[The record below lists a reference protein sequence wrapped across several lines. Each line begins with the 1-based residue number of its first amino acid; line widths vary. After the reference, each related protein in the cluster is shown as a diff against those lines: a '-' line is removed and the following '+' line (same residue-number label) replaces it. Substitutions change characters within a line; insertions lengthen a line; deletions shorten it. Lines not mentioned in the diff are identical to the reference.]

1 MFSRSLNFR
10 FTALFSG
17 FFAAGSALLF
27 LFTYLFLAGSL
38 HRDDAAA
45 IRSKLLEFWAVYQ
58 TGKIELVRRE
68 LNLERLVTEE
78 RLFMLR
84 IAGRRNNTLFLYL
97 PVHWR
102 EYDPGRLERLSSI
115 REGEVVSLPSR
126 EGPGALEVA
135 SVQLHDGNIL
145 QIGMTDARR
154 RGALRRFRRIF
165 LLVFLPL
172 GAMSVLGGFLFSSRS
187 LAPVRQL
194 IRATRDI
201 TATGQMN
208 ARIPPRGSGD
218 ELDELV
224 SLFNQMLAKIDSLI
238 QAMRESLDNVA
249 HDLRTPL
256 TRLRGSVELALQQ
269 TEKSPSGREVLAV
282 CVEESGRILTMLST
296 LMDIS
301 EAEHGVMRL
310 EKRPVD
316 LRELV
321 ADLVELYGYSA
332 EDKGV
337 TLSQG
342 PSGPLTVSL
351 DLNRIRQAVANL
363 LDNAVKYTPGGGS
376 VSVQVRP
383 EGRWAV
389 VEVEDNGVGIPPEEL
404 GQIWERLFR
413 GDRSRSQPGLGLG
426 LGLVRAIVTAH
437 GGKVEVQSRPEAGS
451 RFSMYL
457 PLEIASE

>member
-1 MFSRSLNFR
+1 MFSRSLSFR

-17 FFAAGSALLF
+17 FFAVGSALLF
-27 LFTYLFLAGSL
+27 LFTYLFLSGSL

-68 LNLERLVTEE
+68 LNLERLITEE

-97 PVHWR
+97 PVHWQ
-102 EYDPGRLERLSSI
+102 EYDPGRLERLPSI
-115 REGEVVSLPSR
+115 QEGEVVSLPSR
-126 EGPGALEVA
+126 EGPGKLEVA
-135 SVQLHDGNIL
+135 SVQLPDGNIL
-145 QIGMTDARR
+145 QIGMTDSRR
-154 RGALRRFRRIF
+154 RVVLQRFRRVF

-172 GAMSVLGGFLFSSRS
+172 GAVSVLGGFLFSSRS
-187 LAPVRQL
+187 LAPIRHL
-194 IRATRDI
+194 IHATKDI

-269 TEKSPSGREVLAV
+269 TGATPSGREALAV
-282 CVEESGRILTMLST
+282 CVEESERILTMLST

-310 EKRPVD
+310 EKQPVD
-316 LRELV
+316 LQELV
-321 ADLVELYGYSA
+321 ADMVELYGYSA
-332 EDKGV
+332 DEKGV
-337 TLSQG
+337 TLSLR
-342 PSGPLTVSL
+342 PSDRLVVPL

-376 VSVQVRP
+376 VSVQVRQ
-383 EGRWAV
+383 EGQWAV

-404 GQIWERLFR
+404 DQIWERLFR

-437 GGKVEVQSRPEAGS
+437 GGKVQVRSQPDSGS
-451 RFSMYL
+451 CFSIYL
-457 PLEIASE
+457 PL